1 MDNSLPEARRH
12 LKRWLAV
19 LAASTVLIVMAGLV
33 LVSTGAFAASQK
45 TVDAK
50 RLRLGTVDIKPF
62 AETLPVN
69 GVLVPRNTV
78 FVDAVKGGSV
88 VESLVEDGAI
98 VSAGE
103 VLARLSN
110 TELELQVMAHEAQY
124 AEQLSNLARA
134 QIEYDQSQLRY
145 QQQLSDA
152 ELDIELTHSSL
163 ERRLPVNK
171 TGVPQAEIDRLTLE
185 LAHKRRTNDMLQ
197 QARESDQAHAAQ
209 NLAQLRASLSRM
221 RDSLELMRSTLG
233 RLTVVAPMDG
243 RLVGFELQVGQL
255 VAPGTRIAEIH
266 ETDTYK
272 LTAMLDE
279 FYLGR
284 VTVGQTAE
292 ASLGGTPVN
301 LVVDKVHSRVENRRF
316 RIELSFPDGTAG
328 ALRTG
333 QTVRSKLVLTDASDA
348 VTVPVGDFL
357 EHTGGNSIFVIDRG
371 TAELRY
377 IRLGRRSAGHVEV
390 LSGLSDGE
398 TVIVGGYAGLDGV
411 ESVRVTNSE
420 QSRG

>member
-1 MDNSLPEARRH
+1 MDTSLPKARRR
-12 LKRWLAV
+12 LKRWLAIS
-19 LAASTVLIVMAGLV
+19 AATTVTVIMGALIM
-33 LVSTGAFAASQK
+33 VSTGALAKPHK
-45 TVDAK
+45 TVDAE
-50 RLRLGTVDIKPF
+50 RLRLGTVDIKPL

-69 GVLVPRNTV
+69 AVLVPRHTV

-88 VESLVEDGAI
+88 VEILVEDGTI
-98 VSAGE
+98 VSAGQ

-124 AEQLSNLARA
+124 AEQLSTMARA

-145 QQQLSDA
+145 RQQLSDA
-152 ELDIELTHSSL
+152 KLDIELTHSSL
-163 ERRLPVNK
+163 ERRLPVER
-171 TGVPQAEIDRLTLE
+171 TGVPQAEIDRLTSE

-221 RDSLELMRSTLG
+221 KDSLELMRSTLD
-233 RLTVVAPMDG
+233 RLTVVAPMNG

-266 ETDTYK
+266 ETDAYK

-292 ASLGGTPVN
+292 ARLGDTPIR

-316 RIELSFPDGTAG
+316 RIELAFPAGTSG

-333 QTVRSKLVLTDASDA
+333 QTLRSKLILTDASDA
-348 VTVPVGDFL
+348 VTVPIGDFL
-357 EHTGGNSIFVIDRG
+357 EHTGGHSIFVVERG
-371 TAELRY
+371 MAERRH
-377 IRLGRRSAGHVEV
+377 IRLGRRGVGYVEV
-390 LSGLSDGE
+390 LSGLWGGE
-398 TVIVGGYAGLDGV
+398 TVVVGGYSGLDGV
-411 ESVRVTNSE
+411 ERVRVTNSE
-420 QSRG
+420 QDRG

>member
-1 MDNSLPEARRH
+1 MDTSLPKTHRR
-12 LKRWLAV
+12 LKRWLTAS
-19 LAASTVLIVMAGLV
+19 AASMVMIVMAGLV
-33 LVSTGAFAASQK
+33 LVSTGALSASQK

-69 GVLVPRNTV
+69 GVLVPSNTV

-88 VESLVEDGAI
+88 VEILVEDGAI

-124 AEQLSNLARA
+124 AQQLSNLARA

-145 QQQLSDA
+145 RQQLSDA
-152 ELDIELTHSSL
+152 KLDIELTHSSL
-163 ERRLPVNK
+163 ERRLPVEK
-171 TGVPQAEIDRLTLE
+171 TGVPQAEIDRLTLQ
-185 LAHKRRTNDMLQ
+185 LAHKRRTNTMLQ
-197 QARESDQAHAAQ
+197 QARESDQTHAAQ

-221 RDSLELMRSTLG
+221 KDSLELMRSTLD
-233 RLTVVAPMDG
+233 RLTVVAPMEG
-243 RLVGFELQVGQL
+243 RLVGFELQIGQL

-266 ETDTYK
+266 ETDAYK

-292 ASLGGTPVN
+292 ASLGDTPVR

-316 RIELSFPDGTAG
+316 RVELSFLNGTVG

-333 QTVRSKLVLTDASDA
+333 QTVRSKLVLTDASNA

-357 EHTGGNSIFVIDRG
+357 EHTGGNSIFVVDKG
-371 TAELRY
+371 TAKLRY
-377 IRLGRRSAGHVEV
+377 IRLGRRSEGRVEV

-398 TVIVGGYAGLDGV
+398 MVIVGGYAGLDGLDR
-411 ESVRVTNSE
+411 VRLTNSD
-420 QSRG
+420 QNRG

>member
-1 MDNSLPEARRH
+1 M
-12 LKRWLAV
+12 
-19 LAASTVLIVMAGLV
+19 
-33 LVSTGAFAASQK
+33 
-45 TVDAK
+45 
-50 RLRLGTVDIKPF
+50 RLGTVDIKPF

-88 VESLVEDGAI
+88 VEILVEDGAI

-103 VLARLSN
+103 VLARMTN

-124 AEQLSNLARA
+124 AQQLSNLARA

-145 QQQLSDA
+145 RQQLSDA
-152 ELDIELTHSSL
+152 KLDIELTHSSL
-163 ERRLPVNK
+163 ERRLPVEK
-171 TGVPQAEIDRLTLE
+171 TGVPQAEIDRLTSE

-221 RDSLELMRSTLG
+221 KDSLELMRSTLD
-233 RLTVVAPMDG
+233 RLTVVAPMNG
-243 RLVGFELQVGQL
+243 RLVGFELQVGEL

-266 ETDTYK
+266 ETDAYK

-292 ASLGGTPVN
+292 ARLGDTSIR

-328 ALRTG
+328 TLRTG
-333 QTVRSKLVLTDASDA
+333 QTVRSKLILTDASDA
-348 VTVPVGDFL
+348 VTVPIGDFL
-357 EHTGGNSIFVIDRG
+357 EHTGGNSIFVVDEG
-371 TAELRY
+371 TAKLRY

-398 TVIVGGYAGLDGV
+398 TVIVGGYAGLDGLDR
-411 ESVRVTNSE
+411 VRVTNSE
-420 QSRG
+420 QNRG